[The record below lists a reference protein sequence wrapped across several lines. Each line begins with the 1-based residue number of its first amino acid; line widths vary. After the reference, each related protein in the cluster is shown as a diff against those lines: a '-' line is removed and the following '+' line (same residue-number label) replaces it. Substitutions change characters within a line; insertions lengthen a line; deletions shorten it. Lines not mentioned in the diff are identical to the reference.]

1 MKRHKKVNLDGLSK
15 SWDIFL
21 TTLIGL
27 FSFACVF
34 PFLLI
39 VIISLTDETS
49 LAKNGYKIIPKQLSL
64 EAYRYVTKGSSAL
77 LQSYSVTIFIT
88 VVGTI
93 IALTMM
99 SLYAYALSRKNFKFR
114 KFFTFFAFFTMLFGG
129 GLVPTYIVIT
139 QLLHLR
145 DSVWALILPM
155 ACSAWYIMILKTFF
169 KTSVPDAI
177 VESAKIDGA
186 SEFRTFLQIVLPIS
200 LPGIATI
207 ALFSTLGYWNDWFN
221 ALLYIEDAN
230 IIPLQY
236 MLMKIQN
243 SMDFLRGN
251 INVAGSADSLKA
263 MQQMPQET
271 ARMAMV
277 VLATGPIV
285 LAYPFFQKFFI
296 QGLTIG
302 AVKE

>member
-1 MKRHKKVNLDGLSK
+1 M
-15 SWDIFL
+15 
-21 TTLIGL
+21 GL
-27 FSFACVF
+27 FALACVF
-34 PFLLI
+34 PFVLI
-39 VIISLTDETS
+39 VIISLTDEMS
-49 LAKNGYKIIPKQLSL
+49 LAKNGYRFLPKQWSF
-64 EAYRYVTKGSSAL
+64 EAYKYVFKGSSAL
-77 LQSYSVTIFIT
+77 GQAYSITIFIT

-93 IALTMM
+93 VALTIM
-99 SLYAYALSRKNFKFR
+99 SLYAYALSRKNFRFR
-114 KFFTFFAFFTMLFGG
+114 KFFTFFAFFTMLFSG
-129 GLVPTYIVIT
+129 GLVPTYIVVT
-139 QLLHLR
+139 KLLNLR
-145 DSVWALILPM
+145 DSIWALILPM
-155 ACSAWYIMILKTFF
+155 ACNAWYIMILKTFF
-169 KTSVPDAI
+169 KTSIPDSI

-186 SEFRTFLQIVLPIS
+186 SEIRIFIQIVLPIS

-221 ALLYIEDAN
+221 ALLYIDN
-230 IIPLQY
+230 TKIIPLQY

-251 INVAGSADSLKA
+251 INSVSSVESLKA

-285 LAYPFFQKFFI
+285 LAYPFFQRFFI

>member
-1 MKRHKKVNLDGLSK
+1 LNGLPLF
-15 SWDIFL
+15 WDIFL
-21 TTLIGL
+21 TSLVGL
-27 FSFACVF
+27 FALVCVF
-34 PFLLI
+34 PFVLI
-39 VIISLTDETS
+39 VIISLTDEMS
-49 LAKNGYKIIPKQLSL
+49 LAKNGYRFIPKQWSF
-64 EAYRYVTKGSSAL
+64 EAYKYVFKGSSAL
-77 LQSYSVTIFIT
+77 GQAYSTTIFIT
-88 VVGTI
+88 VVGTVA
-93 IALTMM
+93 ALAIM

-114 KFFTFFAFFTMLFGG
+114 KFFTFFAFFTMLFSG
-129 GLVPTYIVIT
+129 GLVPTYIVVT
-139 QLLHLR
+139 QLLNLR
-145 DSVWALILPM
+145 DSIWALILPM
-155 ACSAWYIMILKTFF
+155 ACNAWYIMILKTFF

-186 SEFRTFLQIVLPIS
+186 SEVRTFLQIVLPIS

-221 ALLYIEDAN
+221 ALLYIDNAE

-251 INVAGSADSLKA
+251 INAVSSAESLKA

-285 LAYPFFQKFFI
+285 LAYPFFQRFFI